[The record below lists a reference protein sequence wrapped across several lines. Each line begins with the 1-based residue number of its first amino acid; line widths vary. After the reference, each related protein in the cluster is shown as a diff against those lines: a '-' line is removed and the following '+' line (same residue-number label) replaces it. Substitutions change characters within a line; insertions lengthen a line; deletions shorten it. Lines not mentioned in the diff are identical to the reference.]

1 MKWLI
6 SDNIVIFLIVGFIAL
21 IIGIFCLG
29 FVAWENAG
37 SRNLALAT
45 AALVASAFLLVVQVP
60 FELYAKTETDA
71 ISAEF
76 MVDRKKPEIRADY
89 SNGQPGWRVSQDI
102 GASNALAKKNPN
114 AFDGDLAKLTDDMT
128 IRSLISYLFAEQFDW
143 QLKHISAKGSLS
155 GTWSST
161 EPLSKDKD
169 CTMITADQTVQ
180 KLVSAGNVFDFGFL
194 RQQICLPPGSLLDIK
209 QNSFSIRN
217 PFVQISFAV
226 ERTGGVMYGKP
237 GSGGLENPALP
248 NGTMQY
254 ETRVNNVRVTT
265 EYAWSRAQH
274 LKMDQ
279 YKAWVERV
287 VSGARRWFEGN
298 SGAA

>member
-89 SNGQPGWRVSQDI
+89 SNGQPGWRSS
-102 GASNALAKKNPN
+102 A
-114 AFDGDLAKLTDDMT
+114 
-128 IRSLISYLFAEQFDW
+128 RYRREQR
-143 QLKHISAKGSLS
+143 
-155 GTWSST
+155 
-161 EPLSKDKD
+161 
-169 CTMITADQTVQ
+169 
-180 KLVSAGNVFDFGFL
+180 AG
-194 RQQICLPPGSLLDIK
+194 K
-209 QNSFSIRN
+209 
-217 PFVQISFAV
+217 
-226 ERTGGVMYGKP
+226 EKP
-237 GSGGLENPALP
+237 EC
-248 NGTMQY
+248 
-254 ETRVNNVRVTT
+254 V
-265 EYAWSRAQH
+265 
-274 LKMDQ
+274 
-279 YKAWVERV
+279 
-287 VSGARRWFEGN
+287 
-298 SGAA
+298 